1 MSSAALS
8 AVSWVKPLTQVG
20 FETEGTAIYDTMRF
34 VKNEV
39 SVPFLTYA
47 GDCVRSA
54 VPSTG
59 SNMHGCVLLGSDVA
73 VTSWIWHCF
82 KHSLTTF
89 PPPNQDACPVHSTL
103 GSSAWK
109 DSVHTV
115 QTCEAGG
122 MQTMQAF

>member
-39 SVPFLTYA
+39 SVPFFTYA

-59 SNMHGCVLLGSDVA
+59 SNMHGRVLLGSDVA
-73 VTSWIWHCF
+73 VTSWMWHCF
-82 KHSLTTF
+82 KHSFTTL
-89 PPPNQDACPVHSTL
+89 PPPIPGCLSGAFY
-103 GSSAWK
+103 SSELSIVRICTHCT
-109 DSVHTV
+109 D
-115 QTCEAGG
+115 
-122 MQTMQAF
+122 M